1 MSLATT
7 SEADSTADE
16 PPRSG
21 RRNPAPARGQGM
33 AAWVGKRLVRAAITL
48 WLVSIITFVLLQ
60 LAPGSFSD
68 ISAVTS
74 GATITSQGQRDEA
87 MSSIQSRYGDEIPAW
102 KQYLIFMKG
111 AVTWDMG
118 PSYKYPSRDVQEI
131 IAGAFPISAS
141 LALVSV
147 ALALLIAVPIGV
159 IAARKRNGWLDNL
172 LMFIVTA
179 LHSVPN
185 YLLGAFLILLFTG
198 VLQVLPSGGWSGP
211 QNMVMPV
218 LALALGPTALLA
230 RYVRSAVI
238 ETLREEFVT
247 AAIAKGGSAGTIM
260 VRHVLRNSLIP
271 LVTVVGPIV
280 ATLMA
285 GTVFIESLFQVPGL
299 GTYFTGAA
307 TSRDMPLLM
316 GTTLFFAF
324 LLIAVNFLVDLS
336 YGLLDPRTRADRTA

>member
-1 MSLATT
+1 MSLAT
-7 SEADSTADE
+7 SEVDAAAPQPE
-16 PPRSG
+16 PGKPGRQAG
-21 RRNPAPARGQGM
+21 RRGAGL
-33 AAWVGKRLVRAAITL
+33 VGWLVKRLLRAAITL
-48 WLVSIITFVLLQ
+48 GLVSLITFVLLQ

-87 MSSIQSRYGDEIPAW
+87 ISNIQTRYGDEIPAW

-111 AVTWDMG
+111 ALTWDMG

-131 IAGAFPISAS
+131 IAEAFPISAS

-147 ALALLIAVPIGV
+147 ALALLIAVPVGV
-159 IAARKRNGWLDNL
+159 IAARRRNGWLDNL

-198 VLQVLPSGGWSGP
+198 AMRVLPSGGWTGP
-211 QNMVMPV
+211 ENMVMPV

-238 ETLREEFVT
+238 ETLREDFVT
-247 AAIAKGGSAGTIM
+247 AAVAKGGSDSTIM

-285 GTVFIESLFQVPGL
+285 GTVFIETLFQVPGL

-316 GTTLFFAF
+316 GTTMFFAF
-324 LLIAVNFLVDLS
+324 LLISVNFLVDLS

>member
-1 MSLATT
+1 MIV
-7 SEADSTADE
+7 
-16 PPRSG
+16 
-21 RRNPAPARGQGM
+21 
-33 AAWVGKRLVRAAITL
+33 WVAKRLLRAGITL
-48 WLVSIITFVLLQ
+48 WLVSVITFALLQ

-87 MSSIQSRYGDEIPAW
+87 ITNIQSRYDDEIPAW
-102 KQYLIFMKG
+102 QQYLIFMKG

-131 IAGAFPISAS
+131 IAEAFPISAS

-147 ALALLIAVPIGV
+147 ALALMIAVPVGV
-159 IAARKRNGWLDNL
+159 IAARRRNGWLDNL

-198 VLQVLPSGGWSGP
+198 ALKVLPSGGWQGP

-247 AAIAKGGSAGTIM
+247 AAIAKGGSGTTIM

-285 GTVFIESLFQVPGL
+285 GTVFIETLFQVPGL

-316 GTTLFFAF
+316 GTTLFFGF
-324 LLIAVNFLVDLS
+324 LLISINFLVDLS